1 MRVTFSDIKMPKV
14 PFNGTFTVD
23 LLSKNEYYPY
33 GMKINELSYN
43 NGSTRY
49 GYNGTH
55 EQDREMN
62 ADGNYLDFGNFGYD
76 TRVAMRR
83 NQEPLRAKYPHL
95 SGHVILNNNPIL
107 YLDPIELD
115 WILANGNQ
123 VIWYGGD
130 YGDTSTIVNSYYASS
145 GHKKVQTMEGNFVD
159 LQYNKYQLIVY
170 KL

>member
-1 MRVTFSDIKMPKV
+1 MD
-14 PFNGTFTVD
+14 
-23 LLSKNEYYPY
+23 
-33 GMKINELSYN
+33 
-43 NGSTRY
+43 
-49 GYNGTH
+49 
-55 EQDREMN
+55 

-95 SGHVILNNNPIL
+95 SGYAILNNNPIL

-130 YGDTSTIVNSYYASS
+130 YGDTSTIVNSYNASS
-145 GHKKVQTMEGNFVD
+145 GHKKVQTIEGNFID